1 MLSRLATTARVS
13 ARLCHAAAGLWPR
26 RRAACR
32 PGSHRMTP
40 LKGGAARG
48 GEGAR
53 RGEAPVVRVAW
64 AFSLARTKAR
74 TPGSAAS
81 SRAIMSRA
89 LSSTRFA
96 ACSCSSSGASDAC
109 GATHVALMDL
119 LRYPGG

>member
-40 LKGGAARG
+40 LTGGAARG
-48 GEGAR
+48 
-53 RGEAPVVRVAW
+53 GEAPVVRVAW